1 MDWASIIIAV
11 VGALAGGGLI
21 SLLTIR
27 ETRKS
32 MKIENG
38 AKEDSRWTT
47 LVEQLRAQIEKTSER
62 LEKKDARITELEDTN
77 DMLRQQLDE
86 TRTELVK
93 ARMMRCS
100 RLNCTNRKPPFGY
113 SELTPDELLEE
124 KNRLNLE

>member
-11 VGALAGGGLI
+11 IGALAGGGLI

-93 ARMMRCS
+93 AKMMRCS

>member
-1 MDWASIIIAV
+1 
-11 VGALAGGGLI
+11 
-21 SLLTIR
+21 
-27 ETRKS
+27 

-93 ARMMRCS
+93 AKMMRCS